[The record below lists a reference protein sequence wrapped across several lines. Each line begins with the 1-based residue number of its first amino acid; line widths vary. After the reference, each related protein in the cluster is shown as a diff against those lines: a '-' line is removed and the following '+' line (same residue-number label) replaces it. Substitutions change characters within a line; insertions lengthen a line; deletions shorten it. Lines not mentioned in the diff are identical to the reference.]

1 MKKPNGAG
9 HVVRALFH
17 CSEGCAL
24 MLVALF
30 VTQSANASSNVLNPN
45 EEKFM
50 QQRQLGK
57 NGPLVS
63 ALGLGCMGMSFAYG
77 PADETESLRVLRRY
91 LELGGNFLDTAEIY
105 GPYTN
110 EELLGRFLREI
121 ARDRVV
127 IATKFWFLIPAAPRK
142 GAATSPQ
149 TYRP

>member
-63 ALGLGCMGMSFAYG
+63 ALGLGCMGMPFTYG
-77 PADETESLRVLRRY
+77 PADETESIRVLRRY
-91 LELGGNFLDTAEIY
+91 LELAGTFLDTATVY
-105 GPYTN
+105 GPHTN
-110 EELLGRFLREI
+110 TAFL
-121 ARDRVV
+121 
-127 IATKFWFLIPAAPRK
+127 APF
-142 GAATSPQ
+142 SPR
-149 TYRP
+149 T